1 MKLKRFDV
9 VKYNGNLNIITKI
22 YRIKKKPFVEVHNT
36 KSEVFKISLSK
47 LKKNIESDDL
57 IGNATQDQVA
67 FDEYLNE
74 LNLYQ
79 DKMVEES
86 IRMDKKY
93 GVE

>member
-9 VKYNGNLNIITKI
+9 VRYNGNLNIITKI
-22 YRIKKKPFVEVHNT
+22 YRIKKKPFVEVNNT

-57 IGNATQDQVA
+57 IGNVTQDQVA
-67 FDEYLNE
+67 FDEYLKE

-79 DKMVEES
+79 DKLVEES